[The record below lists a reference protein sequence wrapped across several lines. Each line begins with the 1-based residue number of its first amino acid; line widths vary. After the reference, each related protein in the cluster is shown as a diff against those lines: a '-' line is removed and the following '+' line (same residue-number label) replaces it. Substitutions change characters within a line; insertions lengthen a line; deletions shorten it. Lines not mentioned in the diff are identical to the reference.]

1 VDNESGT
8 VKGERNGWKSH
19 STGRM
24 LQMWDWRYY
33 EGYDKLERGEAG
45 KKDDKG
51 LMTEWTNFVGALHGA
66 AAAFLVD
73 T

>member
-1 VDNESGT
+1 MGIV
-8 VKGERNGWKSH
+8 RN
-19 STGRM
+19 R
-24 LQMWDWRYY
+24 DY
-33 EGYDKLERGEAG
+33 
-45 KKDDKG
+45 KG

>member
-1 VDNESGT
+1 MLLGVREWEGGGENSGRERVHNRIFGISSSRDKICSGVDVEGVESRRA
-8 VKGERNGWKSH
+8 GE
-19 STGRM
+19 
-24 LQMWDWRYY
+24 
-33 EGYDKLERGEAG
+33 
-45 KKDDKG
+45 

>member
-1 VDNESGT
+1 LRVISAT
-8 VKGERNGWKSH
+8 CS
-19 STGRM
+19 
-24 LQMWDWRYY
+24 RY
-33 EGYDKLERGEAG
+33 EDGLGMVIAG

>member
-1 VDNESGT
+1 
-8 VKGERNGWKSH
+8 
-19 STGRM
+19 M
-24 LQMWDWRYY
+24 
-33 EGYDKLERGEAG
+33 G
-45 KKDDKG
+45 KKDEKG